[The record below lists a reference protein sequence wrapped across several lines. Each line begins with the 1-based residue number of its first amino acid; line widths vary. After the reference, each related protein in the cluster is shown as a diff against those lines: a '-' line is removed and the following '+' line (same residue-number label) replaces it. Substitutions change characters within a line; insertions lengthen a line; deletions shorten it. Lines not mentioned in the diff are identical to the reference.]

1 MPKSAARALLAL
13 LFVALA
19 ALIALRELPR
29 RDRLVGDEAT
39 YLMQAESLAF
49 DGDLEFTR
57 GDHDRFVALHGVK
70 PEGLILQSADDGGT
84 ITYSKPAAYAVAIA
98 PFVRLAP
105 RRGAE
110 LANLV
115 FLALA
120 AALATRSLEG
130 RLGEA
135 AALWVAVWIF
145 ASVVFAGVFWRQAD
159 LFLLSLV
166 AAALALAFLPTDGEA
181 SRLAAPQ
188 RWWAVAGL
196 LALVVLAKPIYA
208 PLLLPV
214 ALAARGERRALARL
228 AAGGVAAAL
237 LLVGLAVARGAA
249 WSSYRAERQSFQSPE
264 GFPGVDFA
272 ASEWRR
278 IVDQRGSHQWR
289 IDSTFE
295 PRQTAWNVA
304 YLLVGRH
311 VGLLPYFLPLLLG
324 LVALRADAARVAL
337 LLAAGATLAALL
349 WIRPEN
355 FWGGGGALA
364 NRYFL
369 PLYPAFWFLAGRRR
383 SALWP
388 VAAALAALPWML
400 PLWISPARPF
410 VDARGGY
417 GHVSAA
423 ARRLLP
429 YETTQSHLKPSGSED
444 VIHGGLWVKS
454 LSPVTRA
461 EKAGERLR
469 LRGAGAAELLFASA
483 TPVERLELVL
493 DSPFAAQVAVRGGR
507 VLDRSV
513 DDGRLRLI
521 LAPRVRARHAS
532 WWSAEPWWFYR
543 LSLEAPAPWARSV
556 LTLRRAPEPGVA
568 DAPSGGS

>member
-13 LFVALA
+13 LFAALA
-19 ALIALRELPR
+19 ALVALRELPR
-29 RDRLVGDEAT
+29 QDRLVGDEAT
-39 YLMQAESLAF
+39 YLMQAESVAF

-57 GDHDRFVALHGVK
+57 GDFDRFVARRGVK
-70 PEGLILQSADDGGT
+70 PEGLILQSADDGRT

-120 AALATRSLEG
+120 AALATRSLER
-130 RLGEA
+130 RLGA
-135 AALWVAVWIF
+135 AAGLWVAVWIF
-145 ASVVFAGVFWRQAD
+145 ASVAFAGVFWRQAD

-166 AAALALAFLPTDGEA
+166 AAALALAFFPTDGEA
-181 SRLAAPQ
+181 SRLASPH
-188 RWWAVAGL
+188 RWWAVAAL

-228 AAGGVAAAL
+228 AAGGAAVAL
-237 LLVGLAVARGAA
+237 LVVGIAAARGAA
-249 WSSYRAERQSFQSPE
+249 WSSYRAERQSFQSPQ

-272 ASEWRR
+272 AAEWPR
-278 IVDQRGSHQWR
+278 IVDERGSHQWR
-289 IDSTFE
+289 LASTFE
-295 PRQTAWNVA
+295 PRQTAWNVV

-324 LVALRADAARVAL
+324 LVALRADAARLAL

-388 VAAALAALPWML
+388 AAAALAALPWML
-400 PLWISPARPF
+400 PLWMAPARPF

-423 ARRLLP
+423 AQRLLP
-429 YETTQSHLKPSGSED
+429 FETTQSHLKPSGSED

-454 LSPVTRA
+454 LSPVTRG
-461 EKAGERLR
+461 EKEGMRLR

-493 DSPFAAQVAVRGGR
+493 SSPLAADVTVAGGR
-507 VLDRSV
+507 IIERTVA
-513 DDGRLRLI
+513 DGRLRLVV
-521 LAPRVRARHAS
+521 APRVYARHAS
-532 WWSAEPWWFYR
+532 WWTAEPWWFYR
-543 LSLEAPAPWARSV
+543 LRLVAPAPWARSV
-556 LTLRRAPEPGVA
+556 LSLRRAPEPAAAG
-568 DAPSGGS
+568 APSAAP

>member
-214 ALAARGERRALARL
+214 ALAARGERRARARL